1 MKYQIFGLTLLIL
14 LLGTYILHIIYLNQ
28 VYAKI
33 VDLRRKS
40 VAIEE
45 FYENMTVSQ
54 GSNFT
59 GLAIS
64 AWIMLFVA
72 IAFFYLLIPGKLPFD
87 YMDMMS
93 NWASSQIG
101 FLAFG
106 LIASILAIAGILV
119 LDMLPEKH
127 RNLKLTELYSFYSV
141 SKAMKQMIALTIPFF
156 GLSIILSAYLGTI
169 YPDQNIIAEMTSF
182 ALLFILTVVLVL
194 PVWVGRK

>member
-182 ALLFILTVVLVL
+182 ALLFISTVVLVL